1 MRQVTLHIP
10 DKKYPLFIELAKSLD
25 FVKKIEEEEEDKVP
39 AKEQIL
45 LGIKQAVKEINL
57 VKAGK
62 LKARDAR
69 ELINEL

>member
-1 MRQVTLHIP
+1 MKQVTLHIS

-25 FVKKIEEEEEDKVP
+25 FVKKIEEEETEPSKEKVL
-39 AKEQIL
+39 Q
-45 LGIKQAVKEINL
+45 GIKQAVKEINL
-57 VKAGK
+57 VKASK

>member
-10 DKKYPLFIELAKSLD
+10 DKKYPIFIELVKSIN
-25 FVKKIEEEEEDKVP
+25 FIKKIEEDEEPTK
-39 AKEQIL
+39 KQIL
-45 LGIKQAVKEINL
+45 QGIKQAVKEMNL

-69 ELINEL
+69 DLINEL

>member
-25 FVKKIEEEEEDKVP
+25 FVKKIEEEDEEP

-45 LGIKQAVKEINL
+45 QGIKQAVKEINL

-69 ELINEL
+69 ELISEL

>member
-1 MRQVTLHIP
+1 MKQVTLHIP
-10 DKKYPLFIELAKSLD
+10 DNKYPLFMELAHSLN
-25 FVKKIEEEEEDKVP
+25 FVKKIEVDENP
-39 AKEQIL
+39 AKEKIL
-45 LGIKQAVKEINL
+45 KGVRQAVKEMNL

>member
-1 MRQVTLHIP
+1 MKQVTLHIP

-25 FVKKIEEEEEDKVP
+25 FVKKIEEEDIVLP
-39 AKEQIL
+39 KEQIL
-45 LGIKQAVKEINL
+45 KNLKLAVKEINL

-69 ELINEL
+69 DLINEL

>member
-1 MRQVTLHIP
+1 MKQITLQIP
-10 DKKYPLFIELAKSLD
+10 DSNYPFFLELIKSLH
-25 FVKKIEEEEEDKVP
+25 FVKKIEATDELSKEE
-39 AKEQIL
+39 IL
-45 LGIKQAVKEINL
+45 QGIRQAVKEINL

>member
-1 MRQVTLHIP
+1 MKQVTLHIP
-10 DKKYPLFIELAKSLD
+10 DNKYPLFMELAHSLN
-25 FVKKIEEEEEDKVP
+25 FVKKIEVDENPGK
-39 AKEQIL
+39 AKIL
-45 LGIKQAVKEINL
+45 KGIKQAVKEINL

>member
-1 MRQVTLHIP
+1 MKHVTLHIP

-25 FVKKIEEEEEDKVP
+25 FVKKIEEEDNQFP
-39 AKEQIL
+39 KEQIL
-45 LGIKQAVKEINL
+45 KGIKQAVKEINL

>member
-25 FVKKIEEEEEDKVP
+25 FVKKIEEEDEET

-45 LGIKQAVKEINL
+45 QGIRQAVKEINL

-69 ELINEL
+69 EIISEL

>member
-10 DKKYPLFIELAKSLD
+10 DNKYPFFIELAKSID
-25 FVKKIEEEEEDKVP
+25 FIKKIEEDEEPTK
-39 AKEQIL
+39 KQIL
-45 LGIKQAVKEINL
+45 HGIKQAVKEMNL

-69 ELINEL
+69 DLINEL